1 MKLNLCVCEIKTFL
15 FVCYE
20 GEKKEINDKKKL
32 LWFLIVFI
40 FSNNCSRK
48 NILACGL
55 EYRIEVL

>member
-20 GEKKEINDKKKL
+20 GEKKEINDKKIIMVFDCFYIFKQL
-32 LWFLIVFI
+32 LQ
-40 FSNNCSRK
+40 K
-48 NILACGL
+48 KYLACGL